1 MEKYESLKIK
11 NMFQHVN
18 NLPSMKFGFEKEMNM
33 KPDEYPELF
42 LQYYQAKMLDGIF
55 NELSRMETIIQKLNW
70 INDSLKELKKENN
83 TING

>member
-1 MEKYESLKIK
+1 
-11 NMFQHVN
+11 MFQHVN